1 VTDLFREVEEDL
13 RREQFSKLWEKYGT
27 WVIGLA
33 VAVVLITAA
42 FVGWRAWE
50 HSSQVADS
58 AAYNA
63 VVKETANAAPAEA
76 AEAFARLAAETD
88 GGYETLALLR
98 EADARLAADEADAAR
113 TIYEQV
119 SNDGGVPSIIR
130 GLAAIKAGLLVVDTA
145 SHDDMKARMAPYI
158 SADSPWQ
165 GYALELVALS
175 AMKAGEWQMADTSVK
190 QIIANQTTPPGLR
203 DRAHVMQALIAP
215 NLPRTAEPAAAE
227 EAQSDTLRDASED
240 DIPENAQEN
249 TPENTPEAPAA
260 PAETE

>member
-1 VTDLFREVEEDL
+1 MTDLFREVEEDL

-33 VAVVLITAA
+33 VAIVLITAA
-42 FVGWRAWE
+42 FVGWRAWV
-50 HSSQVADS
+50 HSTRVADS

-63 VVKETANAAPAEA
+63 VVKETADAAPAEA
-76 AEAFARLAAETD
+76 AEAFAGLAAEMG

-98 EADARLAADEADAAR
+98 EADIRLAVGEADAAR
-113 TIYEQV
+113 AIYEQV

-145 SHDDMKARMAPYI
+145 SHDDMKARMAPYT
-158 SADSPWQ
+158 SGDSPWQ

-175 AMKAGEWQMADTSVK
+175 ALKAGEWQTADTSVK
-190 QIIANQTTPPGLR
+190 QIIANQATPPGLR

-215 NLPRTAEPAAAE
+215 NLPRIVEPAAAE
-227 EAQSDTLRDASED
+227 EAPSETPRDTSED
-240 DIPENAQEN
+240 DIQE
-249 TPENTPEAPAA
+249 TTPEAPAA

>member
-1 VTDLFREVEEDL
+1 MTDLFREVEEDL

-33 VAVVLITAA
+33 VAIVLVAA
-42 FVGWRAWE
+42 AVVGWRAWV
-50 HSSQVADS
+50 HSEQVEDS

-63 VVKETANAAPAEA
+63 VVKETADAAPAEA
-76 AEAFARLAAETD
+76 AEAYAGLAAETD

-98 EADARLAADEADAAR
+98 EADSRLAAGEADAAR
-113 TIYEQV
+113 AIYEQV

-145 SHDDMKARMAPYI
+145 SYDDMKARMAPYTA
-158 SADSPWQ
+158 SDSPWQ
-165 GYALELVALS
+165 GYALELVSLA
-175 AMKAGEWQMADTSVK
+175 AMKAGEWQAADTSVK
-190 QIIANQTTPPGLR
+190 EIIANQTTPAGLR

-215 NLPRTAEPAAAE
+215 QLPREVEPAAAE
-227 EAQSDTLRDASED
+227 DVKPD
-240 DIPENAQEN
+240 
-249 TPENTPEAPAA
+249 TPEQTPEDTQEAPAA